1 MSLTFSWMRRRRLEL
16 VVAVITFCASA
27 DAAFAE
33 SWAIRLGPVFWQS
46 YDDLPFTDPDSVS
59 GMLEQFKPVIGHF
72 VKDGGDCQKLAGTPL
87 GKDKPVNKLR
97 FTWTILQSLKAQC
110 WAIMHADPEVRIV
123 RTTAADALTP
133 EMIFG
138 VMAYASAL
146 AAGNEEWMKTL
157 TTFSG
162 GEIKCRDAWTCLLF
176 LPDGKDWP
184 DESAY
189 FDMLMVTED
198 EKFILVSQAYQ
209 GRVDFV
215 YGVQWRETEDGGQVV
230 SIFPDIL
237 KP

>member
-1 MSLTFSWMRRRRLEL
+1 VTALVCCALMGPSL
-16 VVAVITFCASA
+16 
-27 DAAFAE
+27 AE
-33 SWAIRLGPVFWQS
+33 PPAIRLGPIFWKS
-46 YDDLPFTDPDSVS
+46 YDDLPFTPPDSVS
-59 GMLEQFKPVIGHF
+59 SMQDQLRPVIRHF
-72 VKDGGDCQKLAGTPL
+72 AKSAEDCQKLVDTPL